1 MTQNPKHLQ
10 CVEEW
15 RSWQCLDNFTNGLE
29 LLCVIGFNWTGIM
42 VRKCMVR
49 FLLQSLSLQIIFQH
63 WKMVE
68 RFYKYLF
75 DMAIFRYQS
84 KPIRHMDEAEGRLQ
98 TRIQLL
104 QSINMIVFV
113 RVSWPANIS
122 TDPGAAQ
129 PHPSSD
135 KKKITRIML
144 IIRCCGSWRWWPCH
158 PFSQQTGGPSGVTIV
173 TTEHR
178 FHYCQES
185 VAGVWVP
192 GAAAWTGVRM
202 RRPGHDRSQV
212 LSPSLELNLDT
223 CVHPHLHIYHSDY
236 HSDRFISVQSSRS
249 DLKLKSY
256 SCQ

>member
-15 RSWQCLDNFTNGLE
+15 RSWQCLDNSTNGLE

-122 TDPGAAQ
+122 TDPGAPQ

-144 IIRCCGSWRWWPCH
+144 IIRCCGSWRSIKSADWWTIWCDNCDYWAQISLLSGKCSWSMSAGCCCLDWCAH
-158 PFSQQTGGPSGVTIV
+158 AQAWAWQVSGAQSFS
-173 TTEHR
+173 
-178 FHYCQES
+178 
-185 VAGVWVP
+185 
-192 GAAAWTGVRM
+192 GAQL
-202 RRPGHDRSQV
+202 GHLCS
-212 LSPSLELNLDT
+212 SSS
-223 CVHPHLHIYHSDY
+223 PHLS
-236 HSDRFISVQSSRS
+236 
-249 DLKLKSY
+249 
-256 SCQ
+256 

>member
-1 MTQNPKHLQ
+1 
-10 CVEEW
+10 
-15 RSWQCLDNFTNGLE
+15 
-29 LLCVIGFNWTGIM
+29 
-42 VRKCMVR
+42 
-49 FLLQSLSLQIIFQH
+49 
-63 WKMVE
+63 MVE

-144 IIRCCGSWRWWPCH
+144 IIRCCGSWRWWPC
-158 PFSQQTGGPSGVTIV
+158 QGAGGPSVAVQEYPECLKDIA
-173 TTEHR
+173 TEEDIDIIQV
-178 FHYCQES
+178 Y
-185 VAGVWVP
+185 P
-192 GAAAWTGVRM
+192 GGS
-202 RRPGHDRSQV
+202 D
-212 LSPSLELNLDT
+212 EEK
-223 CVHPHLHIYHSDY
+223 LHNTDI
-236 HSDRFISVQSSRS
+236 
-249 DLKLKSY
+249 
-256 SCQ
+256 